1 MNNFKWLKEQFSRE
15 NHMVCNGKAN
25 LPKLKSLGSIFG
37 CKLLSFL
44 DTVGWG
50 KLLSV
55 EVFHYMLKC
64 PLVVPRASKRY
75 FFLYARLFLL
85 YICPTTPFWTLDILT
100 ICVGN
105 RQVSC
110 SFVCNFAMLFHCLLE
125 QLAAYNL
132 DYLSSLYWLDCEEI
146 VAFKS
151 PNWELVWKICLASFN
166 FGSCL
171 LEFRNLE
178 TSHILVI
185 NVYLITCTGQLFSPA

>member
-1 MNNFKWLKEQFSRE
+1 MWWYSWEFLLSNFKIVAYIWMNNFKWIKEQFSRE

-37 CKLLSFL
+37 CKLLSFW

-75 FFLYARLFLL
+75 FSLYARLFLW

-100 ICVGN
+100 SVQETGRSAVLLC
-105 RQVSC
+105 
-110 SFVCNFAMLFHCLLE
+110 AMLFHCLLE

-132 DYLSSLYWLDCEEI
+132 DYLSSLYW
-146 VAFKS
+146 
-151 PNWELVWKICLASFN
+151 
-166 FGSCL
+166 
-171 LEFRNLE
+171 
-178 TSHILVI
+178 
-185 NVYLITCTGQLFSPA
+185 